1 MAYQLMESHSQA
13 SQTSKKSRPRL
24 KGRIR
29 RGAAEIRRHGTGCE
43 RQEGKRTGL
52 DKQTAIGE
60 WMMDPLR
67 SYRVFQGIE
76 IQQVVVNER
85 GIFPAD
91 AEDWYWEPSEYE
103 GEILYSRGY
112 ASREEAIYAAESSQ
126 L

>member
-1 MAYQLMESHSQA
+1 
-13 SQTSKKSRPRL
+13 
-24 KGRIR
+24 
-29 RGAAEIRRHGTGCE
+29 
-43 RQEGKRTGL
+43 
-52 DKQTAIGE
+52 
-60 WMMDPLR
+60 MMDPLR